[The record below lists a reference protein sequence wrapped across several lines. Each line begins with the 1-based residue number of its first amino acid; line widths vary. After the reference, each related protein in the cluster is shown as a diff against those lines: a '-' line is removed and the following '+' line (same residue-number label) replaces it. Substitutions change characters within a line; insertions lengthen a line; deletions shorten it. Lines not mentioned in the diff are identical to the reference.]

1 MTTTTTTWKRSAPTR
16 GRLLLM
22 TLYATIALVA
32 CCFAGDA
39 RALEHFRSDDD
50 DATTTTMMM
59 ARSVAKRRRVLL
71 AEDEK
76 NAAAAPLT
84 EGEAEAL
91 G

>member
-1 MTTTTTTWKRSAPTR
+1 
-16 GRLLLM
+16 M

-84 EGEAEAL
+84 EGEAEAISEDVQDAA
-91 G
+91 GCSG